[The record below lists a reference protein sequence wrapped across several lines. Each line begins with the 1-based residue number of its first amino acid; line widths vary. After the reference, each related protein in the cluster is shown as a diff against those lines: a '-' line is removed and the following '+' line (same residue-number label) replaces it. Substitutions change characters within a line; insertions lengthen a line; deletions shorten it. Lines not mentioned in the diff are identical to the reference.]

1 MERSRSP
8 RVTDRNGALLAD
20 RIQGVL
26 DDLGPRLKRH
36 FPALQDD
43 ITLTEV
49 MEEAGRRIVLREKR
63 GGPIEKLHGYAW
75 VTLRSVAT
83 SRMRRGATRLIQRTL
98 ESNASEARL
107 ASSPAVAGT
116 VEEIERTILL
126 REVLAQLSPEERLI
140 CVWKKSG
147 YSSQEIARFQ
157 GRSVAAI
164 DTLFSRAK
172 QKIRRFLGVE
182 RADQERDKLVR
193 TGRSPVAEQRR
204 DEDTEAENVGD
215 REISRWQ

>member
-20 RIQGVL
+20 RIQKVL
-26 DDLGPRLKRH
+26 DDLGPRLKHH

-83 SRMRRGATRLIQRTL
+83 SRMRRGSTRVIQRTL

-147 YSSQEIARFQ
+147 YSSQEIAHFQ
-157 GRSVAAI
+157 GRSVAAVDI
-164 DTLFSRAK
+164 LFFRAK
-172 QKIRRFLGVE
+172 EKIRKFLGVE
-182 RADQERDKLVR
+182 RADDESDKLAR
-193 TGRSPVAEQRR
+193 SDDRRRAEGRPLR
-204 DEDTEAENVGD
+204 DRDTENVRD
-215 REISRWQ
+215 RETSR

>member
-20 RIQGVL
+20 RIQRVL

-83 SRMRRGATRLIQRTL
+83 SRMRRGSTRVIQRTL

-147 YSSQEIARFQ
+147 YSSQEIAHFQ

-172 QKIRRFLGVE
+172 QKVRRLLGVE
-182 RADQERDKLVR
+182 RAASESDIIVRAIDAPGTERRPLQ
-193 TGRSPVAEQRR
+193 GGE
-204 DEDTEAENVGD
+204 TEAENGGD
-215 REISRWQ
+215 REASR